1 MRDDPSPPATALD
14 AAQQRLERALD
25 RLERGL
31 KARTAA
37 LPAADDARAR
47 QERLR
52 LESELRGART
62 RERQLE
68 QVAAEASAALGRAA
82 AEVRA
87 ALQAEA

>member
-1 MRDDPSPPATALD
+1 MPDDSSPLD
-14 AAQQRLERALD
+14 AAARRLETALV
-25 RLERGL
+25 RLEQKVR
-31 KARTAA
+31 AA
-37 LPAADDARAR
+37 PAAAKPGPDPVVES
-47 QERLR
+47 ERRR

-87 ALQAEA
+87 ALEAEA

>member
-1 MRDDPSPPATALD
+1 MPDDSSPLDQAQRRLEAALARLEAKLSAAAAAPAPDTG
-14 AAQQRLERALD
+14 AAQER
-25 RLERGL
+25 R
-31 KARTAA
+31 
-37 LPAADDARAR
+37 
-47 QERLR
+47 R

-87 ALQAEA
+87 ALEAEA